1 VRERNKKQKE
11 NIMKTE
17 NQIEGLD
24 VNLEISLKEYGL
36 AWKENENGEFT
47 FIYGISYNGE
57 EYGRFSTCD
66 LSESDIDWI
75 SEDDMKGVLSFV
87 GMSESDW
94 KDAYWPM
101 KVSDLVSYFGT
112 ENIFGSN
119 YWEGLTYD
127 EAIA

>member
-1 VRERNKKQKE
+1 
-11 NIMKTE
+11 MKTK
-17 NQIEGLD
+17 NQIEGID
-24 VNLEISLKEYGL
+24 VNLETSLKEYGL

-47 FIYGISYNGE
+47 FIYGIGYNGE
-57 EYGRFSTCD
+57 EYDRFSTCD

-75 SEDDMKGVLSFV
+75 SEEDMRGVLSFV
-87 GMSESDW
+87 GMSESEW
-94 KDAYWPM
+94 KEAYWPM

-127 EAIA
+127 EAVA